1 VGPSERGN
9 VAGVRLLVLGGGGLA
24 DLDDEQRPLWYPEDQ
39 IPQAGIDSSA
49 ALATGLR
56 FRSAEDTARDSLA
69 EAGREAGLDTPAF
82 AARERA
88 LREAG

>member
-1 VGPSERGN
+1 VPVGED
-9 VAGVRLLVLGGGGLA
+9 VLRSRLA

-49 ALATGLR
+49 ALAAGLR
-56 FRSAEDTARDSLA
+56 FRSAEDTARDALGQ
-69 EAGREAGLDTPAF
+69 AGQEAGLDTPAF
-82 AARERA
+82 AARERT